1 MAQGN
6 RIRIRL
12 NHLEKAFREL
22 DANPVLHSQ
31 DKSFALGCGLLRRFL
46 DEQWIDRHFAP
57 SGKKGFL
64 TLDESSPESRERSA
78 FRLID
83 LS

>member
-1 MAQGN
+1 MAAGD

-12 NHLEKAFREL
+12 EHLEKAFREL
-22 DANPVLHSQ
+22 EADPVLHGQ
-31 DKSFALGCGLLRRFL
+31 DKSFALGSGIVRRFL

-64 TLDESSPESRERSA
+64 TLDQSSAESRERSA
-78 FRLID
+78 CG
-83 LS
+83 S